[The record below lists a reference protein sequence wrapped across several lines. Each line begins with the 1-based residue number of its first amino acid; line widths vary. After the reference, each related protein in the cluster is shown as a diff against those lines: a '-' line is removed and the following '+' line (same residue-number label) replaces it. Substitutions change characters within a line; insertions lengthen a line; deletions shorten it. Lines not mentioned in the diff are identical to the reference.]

1 MSLDAERAAK
11 MFINDQQN
19 DSDIVAVLKIQT
31 DIDEHT
37 SSRGCITRVIRKADF
52 IQVYTENLVLNANRP
67 YCI

>member
-52 IQVYTENLVLNANRP
+52 I
-67 YCI
+67 